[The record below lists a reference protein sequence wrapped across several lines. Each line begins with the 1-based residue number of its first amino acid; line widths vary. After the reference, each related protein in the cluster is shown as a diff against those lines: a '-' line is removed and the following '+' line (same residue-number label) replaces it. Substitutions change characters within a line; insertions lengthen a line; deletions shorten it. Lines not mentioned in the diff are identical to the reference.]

1 MISIVSGVTVAVASV
16 VAFAIVANASV
27 NESAKSTPTPTSIV
41 VVVPQPTETP
51 TLVPTQIPTP
61 EEPTPILLP
70 TFVPL
75 WTYTPFPTATARPT
89 FTPFPTPLALPTYTP
104 LPTFTPFPTPTALPT
119 YTPLPTGT
127 PRPTFTPQPTYTLFP
142 TPTVKPTAIRVL
154 RRTLVTTTPITR
166 YTPIPIPTA
175 TPAAFTPENYHDYI
189 SLLDAYVSDIMFLES
204 PFELIPESERV
215 YADKFD
221 RATARYI
228 AWELHFNFPSPK
240 DRGEFMID
248 TIYYWE
254 DGSEFSRHRAAMYV
268 EPWWY
273 SAFQTS
279 GWGWTDLG
287 LWERG
292 IFRVDLSVEGTLV
305 AIGEFQVREYPSREH
320 SDPVWTPTVDTLS
333 QGNWVLVS

>member
-1 MISIVSGVTVAVASV
+1 M
-16 VAFAIVANASV
+16 
-27 NESAKSTPTPTSIV
+27 
-41 VVVPQPTETP
+41 
-51 TLVPTQIPTP
+51 
-61 EEPTPILLP
+61 
-70 TFVPL
+70 
-75 WTYTPFPTATARPT
+75 
-89 FTPFPTPLALPTYTP
+89 
-104 LPTFTPFPTPTALPT
+104 
-119 YTPLPTGT
+119 
-127 PRPTFTPQPTYTLFP
+127 
-142 TPTVKPTAIRVL
+142 KPTAIRVL

-305 AIGEFQVREYPSREH
+305 AIGEFQVR
-320 SDPVWTPTVDTLS
+320 
-333 QGNWVLVS
+333 